1 MLIFLPCNPV
11 KAIAASSAV
20 IASGAR
26 QSFIDRR
33 VAEGRLPRSAHNDF
47 LSTIIPLRFKLFPS
61 IIAVRQTSLCFF
73 QLFLHFYDF
82 FFFLLIKLITRH
94 HGLQVLYFFFV

>member
-1 MLIFLPCNPV
+1 MFIFLPCNPV

-26 QSFIDRR
+26 QHPFCNTA
-33 VAEGRLPRSAHNDF
+33 VYKRLPCSAGNDF
-47 LSTIIPLRFKLFPS
+47 LTAIIPLRFKLFPS

-94 HGLQVLYFFFV
+94 HGLQALYFCFV